1 MNIYKEIS
9 KTLLTAKSNLGTAFF
24 GSQFKTASYPTVS
37 DNIGASLTK
46 KRFRRKFIFLKQTI
60 LTTDTVFYKK
70 WGRFSRKMVISFTF
84 QVFIWI
90 QVFLNS
96 SIAGKFISSCSFLF
110 TLMIF
115 AVIPLELSFSWGLL
129 DHRIFL
135 LFNQICSVFFFLFE
149 TFSSLQSKKSNTQKI
164 FNFLFELGA
173 VVPFFWGDLDFIFVL
188 YLFLKISFFFGVVNS
203 YLKNKNL
210 RISITLSLLSQA
222 LLLFHYISNSWLILL
237 RFQEE
242 TETSWFQSLG
252 LSHNKKTISYI
263 YSLKWTFHVFF
274 PLVSTPFMP
283 NNEIES
289 IFEILSIF
297 IIGCYYLF
305 NLDSFVFLF
314 KKLFMKSQ
322 KKLESAEYLI
332 TLLNEIEKD
341 KEGRENLICN
351 VWSEINKKNKRED
364 IKMNPLLGDFRS
376 DFFDEFMKT
385 IIRPILFEKFPFL
398 YKNFSKEFLSKLVK
412 ICKLR
417 RFNEGDLLL
426 EVFRLNCLKRIL
438 FFRKTRWKIKNY
450 LSFWKGMSC
459 YFWNS
464 WKKK

>member
-1 MNIYKEIS
+1 M
-9 KTLLTAKSNLGTAFF
+9 
-24 GSQFKTASYPTVS
+24 
-37 DNIGASLTK
+37 
-46 KRFRRKFIFLKQTI
+46 
-60 LTTDTVFYKK
+60 
-70 WGRFSRKMVISFTF
+70 
-84 QVFIWI
+84 
-90 QVFLNS
+90 FLNS

-129 DHRIFL
+129 DHGIFL
-135 LFNQICSVFFFLFE
+135 LFNQICSIFFFLFE
-149 TFSSLQSKKSNTQKI
+149 TFSSLLSKKSYNQKI
-164 FNFLFELGA
+164 LNLLSGLGS
-173 VVPFFWGDLDFIFVL
+173 VVPFFWGDLDFIFTL
-188 YLFLKISFFFGVVNS
+188 YLFLKISFFFGFLS
-203 YLKNKNL
+203 TYLKNKNL
-210 RISITLSLLSQA
+210 KISIALTLLCQA

-237 RFQEE
+237 RFEQE
-242 TETSWFQSLG
+242 TETSWFHSLG
-252 LSHNKKTISYI
+252 LSHKKKTISYI

-289 IFEILSIF
+289 IFEILSII

-322 KKLESAEYLI
+322 KNLEKAEYLI
-332 TLLNEIEKD
+332 NFLNEIGKD
-341 KEGRENLICN
+341 KDEREILISN
-351 VWSEINKKNKRED
+351 VWSQINKKNKKED

-376 DFFDEFMKT
+376 DFVDEFMKT

-398 YKNFSKEFLSKLVK
+398 YNNFSKEFLSKLVK

-426 EVFRLNCLKRIL
+426 EVFPLNL
-438 FFRKTRWKIKNY
+438 
-450 LSFWKGMSC
+450 
-459 YFWNS
+459 
-464 WKKK
+464 

>member
-1 MNIYKEIS
+1 M
-9 KTLLTAKSNLGTAFF
+9 
-24 GSQFKTASYPTVS
+24 
-37 DNIGASLTK
+37 
-46 KRFRRKFIFLKQTI
+46 
-60 LTTDTVFYKK
+60 
-70 WGRFSRKMVISFTF
+70 
-84 QVFIWI
+84 
-90 QVFLNS
+90 FLNS
-96 SIAGKFISSCSFLF
+96 SVVVKFISSCSFLF

-115 AVIPLELSFSWGLL
+115 AVIPFELSFSWGLM

-135 LFNQICSVFFFLFE
+135 LFNQICSIFFFLFE
-149 TFSSLQSKKSNTQKI
+149 TFSSLQSKKSYNQKF
-164 FNFLFELGA
+164 FNFLSELA
-173 VVPFFWGDLDFIFVL
+173 SVVPFFWGDLDFIFAI
-188 YLFLKISFFFGVVNS
+188 YLFLKISSFFGVLNA

-210 RISITLSLLSQA
+210 RISIALTLLCQA

-237 RFQEE
+237 RFEEE
-242 TETSWFQSLG
+242 TETSWFHSLG
-252 LSHNKKTISYI
+252 LSHNNKAISYI

-297 IIGCYYLF
+297 IIGFYYLF

-314 KKLFMKSQ
+314 KKLLMGSQ

-332 TLLNEIEKD
+332 NLLNEIEKN
-341 KEGRENLICN
+341 KEERENLISN

-398 YKNFSKEFLSKLVK
+398 YNNFSKEFLTKLVK

-426 EVFRLNCLKRIL
+426 EVFP
-438 FFRKTRWKIKNY
+438 
-450 LSFWKGMSC
+450 
-459 YFWNS
+459 
-464 WKKK
+464 